1 MTDAITSEIDEIEA
15 LLTDDT
21 LSDEVRNALHGAQQ
35 AMRWALDPMT
45 WESPSQTFYRL
56 GGRPL
61 PAASTKRQ

>member
-15 LLTDDT
+15 LLTDDA

-35 AMRWALDPMT
+35 ALRWVLDPTT
-45 WESPSQTFYRL
+45 WESPSQTFYGL
-56 GGRPL
+56 GARPL